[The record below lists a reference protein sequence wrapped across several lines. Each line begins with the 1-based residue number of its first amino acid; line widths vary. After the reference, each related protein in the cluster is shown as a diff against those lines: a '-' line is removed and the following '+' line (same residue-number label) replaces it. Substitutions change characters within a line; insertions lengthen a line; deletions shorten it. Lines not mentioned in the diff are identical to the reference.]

1 MFKVYVLVGGMMF
14 VAVGCSAR
22 IDKKDVHDNMIPSVA
37 VTKDEVQYHNDI
49 SSDTIV
55 GADVILDGA
64 LRDVVLIFFG
74 NTLEPRVE
82 FQYLS
87 KTFLSKNYPGIST
100 AEEYETYQKNYQKY
114 LDEVSGGDWAGESKY
129 LEVAGCAKIVEN
141 EYKVEMIR
149 LGIAHNIREKTKESF
164 SFVKENGSWKYNGKI
179 PSRYVEVIE

>member
-1 MFKVYVLVGGMMF
+1 MFNMYVLIVG
-14 VAVGCSAR
+14 VLPLLAGCSAC

-37 VTKDEVQYHNDI
+37 VTKDEVQYHNNI
-49 SSDTIV
+49 SSDTIM
-55 GADVILDGA
+55 GGDVISDKA
-64 LRDVVLIFFG
+64 LKNVVLTFFG
-74 NTLEPRVE
+74 SVLEPLVE

-100 AEEYETYQKNYQKY
+100 AEEYETYQKNYRKY

-129 LEVAGCAKIVEN
+129 LEVVGCAKIVEN

-149 LGIAHNIREKTKESF
+149 LGIAHNIRQKTKESF
-164 SFVKENGSWKYNGKI
+164 SFVKEDSSWKYNGEI